1 MIIRGDHRRSSN
13 VENVPSSRRPLI
25 AILAAAVAATTMTAC
40 ARTSSG
46 TGLRIGKGVAGT
58 PRPHAIA
65 FRDCTTQLLSAGVPV
80 PHALKGTMQFGCAA
94 MPVPLDYTRP
104 DGPTIDLGIVR
115 IHTTQNTTAPVQ
127 SMLVNPGGP
136 GGSGL
141 NFSLGLLGQISPDV
155 VRHFDIIGFDPRGV
169 GESSPIR
176 CLTDKQKDAFL
187 AESPNTLTAGGIRDE
202 YRLDRQFS
210 HECASEVGPT
220 LRYYNTVNTARDM
233 DQIRQAVGDDVMN
246 YLGFSYGTELG
257 WTYAHLFPQEVHTF
271 VLDGVVDPTQIHNE
285 DSIAQ
290 LKGFEDAFGQF
301 AKWCVKAPVCADLHD
316 PTATAE
322 HLFASTL
329 QTPLATGTPRKLTS
343 SLASTGVLE
352 ALYSKS
358 DWPKLADALT
368 AATRGNGSGLL
379 QLADKYNQ
387 RSADGTYQN
396 IIDANATISCN
407 DAAAHK
413 PPSVAKVLARSKVLA
428 KRFPIFAGTGGGS
441 GASCLGWQ
449 PHRTPIPPPTAATP
463 KPVLVIGN
471 LHDPATP
478 YEGAVHLAAE
488 MGNADLLSWDGEGHT
503 SYLNGSSCI
512 DRYVNDY
519 LIHSTLP
526 PKNKV
531 CPAK

>member
-1 MIIRGDHRRSSN
+1 
-13 VENVPSSRRPLI
+13 
-25 AILAAAVAATTMTAC
+25 
-40 ARTSSG
+40 
-46 TGLRIGKGVAGT
+46 
-58 PRPHAIA
+58 
-65 FRDCTTQLLSAGVPV
+65 
-80 PHALKGTMQFGCAA
+80 
-94 MPVPLDYTRP
+94 
-104 DGPTIDLGIVR
+104 
-115 IHTTQNTTAPVQ
+115 
-127 SMLVNPGGP
+127 
-136 GGSGL
+136 
-141 NFSLGLLGQISPDV
+141 
-155 VRHFDIIGFDPRGV
+155 
-169 GESSPIR
+169 
-176 CLTDKQKDAFL
+176 
-187 AESPNTLTAGGIRDE
+187 LTASGIRDE

-285 DSIAQ
+285 NSIAQ
-290 LKGFEDAFGQF
+290 LKGFEEAFGQF
-301 AKWCVKAPVCADLHD
+301 ANWCVKAPVCADLHD
-316 PTATAE
+316 PAATAE
-322 HLFASTL
+322 HLFASTQ

-358 DWPKLADALT
+358 EWPKLADALT
-368 AATRGNGSGLL
+368 TATRGNGAGLL

-407 DAAAHK
+407 DTAAHK

-478 YEGAVHLAAE
+478 YAGAVHLAAE
-488 MGNADLLSWDGEGHT
+488 MGNAQLLSWDGEGHT

-526 PKNKV
+526 PKGKV

>member
-1 MIIRGDHRRSSN
+1 M
-13 VENVPSSRRPLI
+13 PSSRRPLA
-25 AILAAAVAATTMTAC
+25 AILAAAVAVTTLAAC

-58 PRPHAIA
+58 PRPEAIA
-65 FRDCTTQLLSAGVPV
+65 FRDCTSQLLSLGVPV

-104 DGPTIDLGIVR
+104 DGPTINLTVVR
-115 IHTTQNTTAPVQ
+115 IHTTQNTTTPVQ
-127 SMLVNPGGP
+127 SLLVNPGGP

-141 NFSLGLLGQISPDV
+141 NFGLGLLGEISADV
-155 VRHFDIIGFDPRGV
+155 VRHFDIIAFDPRGV
-169 GESSPIR
+169 GQSSPIR
-176 CLTDKQKDAFL
+176 CVTDKQKDAYL
-187 AESPNTLTAGGIRDE
+187 AASPNPLTTAGIE
-202 YRLDRQFS
+202 TEFRLDRQFS
-210 HECASEVGPT
+210 HDCESSVGPT

-257 WTYAHLFPQEVHTF
+257 WTYAHLFPKLVHTF
-271 VLDGVVDPTQIHNE
+271 VLDGVVDPTEIHN
-285 DSIAQ
+285 DNSIVQ
-290 LKGFEDAFGQF
+290 LKGFEGAFGQF
-301 AKWCVKAPVCADLHD
+301 AKWCVKAPVCADLHN
-316 PTATAE
+316 PAATAE
-322 HLFASTL
+322 QLFASTL
-329 QTPLATGTPRKLTS
+329 RTPLGTGTSRKLTS

-358 DWPKLADALT
+358 EWPKLADALT
-368 AATRGNGSGLL
+368 AATHGDGSGLL
-379 QLADKYNQ
+379 QLADRYNQ

-407 DAAAHK
+407 DSAVHK
-413 PPSVAKVLARSKVLA
+413 PPNVAKLLARTKALA
-428 KRFPIFAGTGGGS
+428 RRFPIFGGTGGG
-441 GASCLGWQ
+441 GGGSCLGWQ
-449 PHRTPIPPPTAATP
+449 PDRTPIPPATAATP
-463 KPVLVIGN
+463 KTVLVIGN

-478 YEGAVHLAAE
+478 YAGAVHLAAE
-488 MGNADLLSWDGEGHT
+488 MGNARLLSWDGEGHT
-503 SYLNGSSCI
+503 SYLNGSTCI

-526 PKNKV
+526 PRNKV